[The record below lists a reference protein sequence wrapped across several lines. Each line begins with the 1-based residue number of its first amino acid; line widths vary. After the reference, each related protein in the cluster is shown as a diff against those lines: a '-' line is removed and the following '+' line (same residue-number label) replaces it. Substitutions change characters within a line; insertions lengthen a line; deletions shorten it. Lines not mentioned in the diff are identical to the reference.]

1 MDNKL
6 FKGELL
12 GHPSQLFVLFFTE
25 MWERFSYYG
34 MRALLVL
41 FLTQSL
47 LDETNPGW
55 GWERSEA
62 LGLYGIYTGLVYFT
76 PLFGGM
82 IADKIMGYRKAVII
96 GGFVMAC
103 LLYTSPSPRDRQKS
117 RMPSSA

>member
-1 MDNKL
+1 MDDKL

-41 FLTQSL
+41 FLTQSMMG
-47 LDETNPGW
+47 DNPGW

-76 PLFGGM
+76 PLIGGM
-82 IADKIMGYRKAVII
+82 LADKVLGYRLAVI
-96 GGFVMAC
+96 
-103 LLYTSPSPRDRQKS
+103 PR
-117 RMPSSA
+117 